1 MASWYTDEATI
12 WSKNPSS
19 MHLFVLLY
27 ISTSLCWLHT
37 TIISFHDIG
46 RFFLAVYQ
54 CDWYR
59 GQSYQLFNARTCWL
73 GHHVF
78 PTVHSYEVDIIH
90 AFIHSFIWLVL
101 GPAGDFYLLKS
112 VPLKMLHAQHSIPV
126 TVQWFVFNMF
136 LQTFVTLAQIP
147 ELNWRWNL
155 LKIEFLICNVYS
167 L

>member
-1 MASWYTDEATI
+1 MKLQSGLRILHPCICLFFFTFQLLCVGYILQSYHFMILADFF
-12 WSKNPSS
+12 SS
-19 MHLFVLLY
+19 LSMWLIQRSI
-27 ISTSLCWLHT
+27 IST
-37 TIISFHDIG
+37 I
-46 RFFLAVYQ
+46 
-54 CDWYR
+54 
-59 GQSYQLFNARTCWL
+59 ARTCWL
-73 GHHVF
+73 CHHIF

-126 TVQWFVFNMF
+126 TVQWFVFVMF
-136 LQTFVTLAQIP
+136 LQTFVILAQMP

-167 L
+167 LQLYI

>member
-1 MASWYTDEATI
+1 MKLQSGLRILHPCICKCSSLHFNFSVLATYYNHIISWYWQI
-12 WSKNPSS
+12 
-19 MHLFVLLY
+19 
-27 ISTSLCWLHT
+27 
-37 TIISFHDIG
+37 
-46 RFFLAVYQ
+46 FLAVYQ

-73 GHHVF
+73 CHHIF

-112 VPLKMLHAQHSIPV
+112 VPLKMLHAKHSIPV

-136 LQTFVTLAQIP
+136 LQTFVTLAQMP

>member
-1 MASWYTDEATI
+1 MKLQSGLRI
-12 WSKNPSS
+12 LHPCIC
-19 MHLFVLLY
+19 LFFFTFQLLCVGY
-27 ISTSLCWLHT
+27 ILQSYHFMILA
-37 TIISFHDIG
+37 D
-46 RFFLAVYQ
+46 FLAVYQ

-59 GQSYQLFNARTCWL
+59 GQSYHLFNARTCWL
-73 GHHVF
+73 CHHIF

-112 VPLKMLHAQHSIPV
+112 VPLKMLHAKHSIPV